1 MNKETFRMQMLAGI
15 ITEGQYKEKINE
27 ESTITPEQVVDSTSK
42 IISKIKNDPKIDAL
56 AASIANDPKKKQD
69 LLNAAKKLGI
79 NPFNLNENSEDFYK
93 KLGLIFAKKLENETN
108 SLDEEADMS
117 AAVGLGFGGLIAGMI
132 GASYLAQQLG
142 MFVTEYVNVWGDT
155 LVNPDG
161 WVPLAGAAAGA
172 IGGFI
177 FGAILEGVFGDSN

>member
-93 KLGLIFAKKLENETN
+93 KLGLIFAKKVANETN
-108 SLDEEADMS
+108 SLDEEMDMS
-117 AAVGLGFGGLIAGMI
+117 AAVGLGFGGLIAGMF

-142 MFVTEYVNVWGDT
+142 MFVTEYVNVWGET

-161 WVPLAGAAAGA
+161 WVPFAGAAAGA

-177 FGAILEGVFGDSN
+177 FGAILEGVFGDN

>member
-15 ITEGQYKEKINE
+15 ITEGQYKEKLNE

-108 SLDEEADMS
+108 SLDEEDLS
-117 AAVGLGFGGLIAGMI
+117 AALGLGFMGAFAGSI
-132 GASYLAQQLG
+132 GSYYLAQSLG
-142 MFVTEYVNVWGDT
+142 MFVTEYVNAWGDT
-155 LVNPDG
+155 LVNPDM
-161 WVPLAGAAAGA
+161 WVPVAGMAAGA

-177 FGAILEGVFGDSN
+177 LGVILDGVFGDSN

>member
-1 MNKETFRMQMLAGI
+1 MQ
-15 ITEGQYKEKINE
+15 Q
-27 ESTITPEQVVDSTSK
+27 
-42 IISKIKNDPKIDAL
+42 
-56 AASIANDPKKKQD
+56 
-69 LLNAAKKLGI
+69 KKLGI

-93 KLGLIFAKKLENETN
+93 KLGLIFAKKVENETN
-108 SLDEEADMS
+108 PLDEEMDMS
-117 AAVGLGFGGLIAGMI
+117 AAVGLGFGGLIAGMF

-161 WVPLAGAAAGA
+161 WVPFAGAAAGA

-177 FGAILEGVFGDSN
+177 LGAILEGVFGDN